1 MISPFYVSIWQSR
14 ERTCP
19 VIDTSWCNGPVVV
32 SEGEQLRCR
41 VYVSSTSSVVWHKTT
56 VETGNSLDGRS
67 LNPVSYAELNRQ
79 GTFSAT
85 QTTTKMTIKEL
96 FHAADKSLFEHIRNS
111 DNHLL
116 YDVFYLIDRYI
127 IITFV
132 DELMTFNNSRVR
144 VPTLTIRVFYS
155 SDAIQRHA
163 LHCEPKK
170 NTPKCFCHTF
180 YKTRSIL
187 IEFETL
193 KTYFLDW
200 IFRNVM

>member
-1 MISPFYVSIWQSR
+1 MSDDFSFVCKHLTKSTTGR
-14 ERTCP
+14 GRTCP

-56 VETGNSLDGRS
+56 VEIGNSLDGRS

-85 QTTTKMTIKEL
+85 QTTTKMIVKEL

-111 DNHLL
+111 DSHLL

-144 VPTLTIRVFYS
+144 VPTLTIRVFFIVRMLFKDTHYIVNRKKHTKMFLS
-155 SDAIQRHA
+155 YLLQNEVDSDR
-163 LHCEPKK
+163 
-170 NTPKCFCHTF
+170 
-180 YKTRSIL
+180 
-187 IEFETL
+187 
-193 KTYFLDW
+193 
-200 IFRNVM
+200 V